1 MKSQLFQLLEAVKLN
16 VEKSLNAYA
25 VRTLK
30 WSTTLKHPD
39 IEVYEQGSMS
49 FRKENTKNTNE
60 VIVLSESPLT
70 ESCSWKV
77 RLPNI

>member
-39 IEVYEQGSMS
+39 IEVYEGSMS
-49 FRKENTKNTNE
+49 FRKENTNE

>member
-39 IEVYEQGSMS
+39 IEVYEGSMS